1 MKVANRRLKHNFQVL
16 EKVEAGI
23 SLTGSEVKSIREG
36 RVNLDE
42 AFVRIRGGEAWLY
55 NTNIPPYGPARGGQ
69 VEAGRPRKLLLHK
82 DEILAIEQ
90 KVRQKRLTIVPVAC
104 YTRGRN
110 IKLEIALAKGKKRFE
125 KRQALKEKDIKRE
138 IQREI
143 KSKT

>member
-16 EKVEAGI
+16 EKVEVGI

-42 AFVRIRGGEAWLY
+42 AFVGIRGGEAWLY

-143 KSKT
+143 KSKI